1 MSLRMPVDTRLSGGS
16 VGGVDVEPVDIVAVV
31 ILGVA
36 FARGLFRGLI
46 RETFSVAALGGACIV
61 IKLFAA
67 PLGLKLEAASQGQ
80 IGTMIAPWI
89 AGGILGAIAITAT
102 ITVGRLLRRGSRW
115 AGLGWLDRMAGGVLG
130 TAEGAL
136 VVSILLVLASTLMGP
151 TNPTLV
157 ASRSYNAL
165 ETVQGFARN
174 GSWADLADVAAPPP
188 SPSRRARRSR

>member
-1 MSLRMPVDTRLSGGS
+1 M
-16 VGGVDVEPVDIVAVV
+16 GVNAEPVDILAVV

-46 RETFSVAALGGACIV
+46 RETFSVAALGGACVV

-67 PLGLKLEAASQGQ
+67 PLGVKLGTASQGQ
-80 IGTMIAPWI
+80 IGTVIAPWI
-89 AGGILGAIAITAT
+89 AGAILGAIAITTTVT
-102 ITVGRLLRRGSRW
+102 IGRLLRRGSRW
-115 AGLGWLDRMAGGVLG
+115 AGLGWLDRVGGGILG

-151 TNPTLV
+151 TSPMLV

-165 ETVQGFARN
+165 ETAQGFARSDA
-174 GSWADLADVAAPPP
+174 SWSDLADVAAPPP
-188 SPSRRARRSR
+188 SSRRARR